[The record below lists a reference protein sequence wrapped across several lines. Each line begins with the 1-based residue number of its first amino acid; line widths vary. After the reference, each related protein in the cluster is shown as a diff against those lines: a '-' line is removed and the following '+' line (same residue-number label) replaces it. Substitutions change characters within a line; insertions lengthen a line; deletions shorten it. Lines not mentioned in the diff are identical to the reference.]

1 MSRSSRGVDLSFL
14 NGEEARQILKVLER
28 DSQLKRAERERLSKL
43 QKKKEDTAGF
53 PGVSGELFEDIQ
65 KRKFQSD
72 TDVSRMPKQPV
83 AHQLKKA
90 TGNNSANTKGSALQV
105 PQAQKHGSTSILE
118 GLRTPFASL
127 FSSFKK
133 SKKQHLKPP
142 EKQQQNSLRY
152 DHLTA
157 GAHTSFKAKEMATI
171 QTCNSSL
178 PSEPTNKCLDANIV
192 DMMDNTSTWNE
203 ELENELLKVLDSLD
217 NQLAQEQ
224 SQDTMNGRT
233 PTEYG
238 STVPEIHQHSIVMQP
253 DFLGEV
259 QRNDQNS
266 FLADR
271 MRMLRAKDKYNTFF
285 RPRRLYD
292 TYIKQHH
299 TEKYTYGDLYDKR
312 SSALKRGYST
322 CSLGH
327 SSKNSLELP
336 SGSHSSGFGP
346 KNIMSRDTMGR
357 SYSLSCLT
365 RHSPL
370 MSADKFSTSS
380 LQHGL
385 ESNMDF
391 TEANFQHRSRR
402 TPLSSIVWNMPQSS
416 RHSLHPDRLR
426 RTQSLT
432 EFNSAFEDSHP
443 CSPAENTR
451 YKLYRSKMNYRKVVP
466 NTSHFL
472 FTDRRIDPL
481 CFDNREN
488 YVSYP
493 LKNISKSC
501 YRYPSFHGKMNPSQ
515 TNFPFGRREEY
526 LFRRNNHQYFSDT
539 YHVPDVNFEQLPTNL
554 GDRQSDYGGKKDIW
568 QSDHMH
574 NHASE
579 YTRTRDHSGRGINKL
594 FLKRAKDMQKCPAYV
609 SAALENQTEC
619 AAPSQSQLSGDSQA
633 PSKIFV
639 KSFQTKKN
647 SKILG
652 MEGVSN
658 ADQSDKVDSMDIKK
672 PILSQVFGQVN
683 TNNPTESQVSPSAVS
698 PLTTPPTTSSL
709 QPPFIL
715 NSKRQAKA
723 NSLRRIENVC
733 LSKIHSR
740 NGQRK
745 EDNCVESKS
754 VEQACPPL
762 LITNPTKLSIL
773 QSSPQEEHQ
782 LETLKAFNPNKM
794 LNGTYSSDFNEDPKV
809 LPNNEFP
816 VSYAETLHKPN
827 RFVRYPTSNSISGS
841 PSNSPLKSPITYK
854 TLHRKSASTDGS
866 DLSKKRISPPTKK
879 ILFRNKRMVG
889 DNLEAHISNRIGNI
903 YSSKGE
909 KNSFLSS
916 SCSSLNISPK
926 EMADEKN
933 KKIKDYHMQLT
944 QVPNC
949 RSGGSNIIGS
959 KRKKGDGPEKTA
971 ISVFSEKGE
980 TEAGNP
986 LKQYKTTSTLTVS
999 IEEDNVKYHE
1009 LISVYYA
1016 LPPKHSN
1023 TLCNVFLEDT
1033 KKTDS
1038 SSSPEKSQAV
1048 KKEYE
1053 ALIGMTTVASPSNLE
1068 KGEKVISPDKMPTP
1082 LDVQQDSKNAD
1093 DPDKDLQVPNPTLRT
1108 AGTSP
1113 AQCTMHN
1120 REEIIGPGAEEPAL
1134 AFSSRP
1140 AVDGFPGDPKPNRIE
1155 AETVNTVTSALS
1167 NLRIGKHSSPW
1178 TEAPKLDK
1186 NLHLN
1191 SLNSKS
1197 AKTSLGNI
1205 SAVSSAINVQKGSLC
1220 GSQPSAETSATIP
1233 PSDLTDFIQDG
1244 RSTAYPEDSTPVNAS
1259 KEKNRNAA
1267 EVKERA
1273 RYICRIISERG
1284 HGFQPRNESVG
1295 NEASVSKIKMHS
1307 DFQNSTLPGDA
1318 AFSVNPVVQPKG
1330 NMVECSKPQQ
1340 QEMPPNHLLHK
1351 VCTNPQ
1357 RSERI
1362 CVDNQ
1367 NFSSK
1372 DQYSGPAQDLPE
1384 HSLPEN
1390 KLVLDCIKDKVS
1402 DIEKRKNRSS
1412 IKNKLAAMYKTS
1424 RKFSSKKSSS
1434 PKPHV
1439 SCIFS
1444 QNDELSLDNSNHY
1457 PMLISPDDSQQ
1468 TGNENQNQAS
1478 LPGEFHITRLSK
1490 VENKKLQTNE
1500 DRRPFTNLCN
1510 QKREHSGQSDKNT
1523 KTTQNSTIL
1532 FPKSIM
1538 PVLNNNLQTGSKVLE
1553 NNNYPIFSKCTVMDS
1568 YPTKRS
1574 HSNVGE
1580 PSSFPLLSDKHSYI
1594 KNDSKANIYPLQKLT
1609 SQAECEDYQDNEQ
1622 SDIFKNVN
1630 QPCVKPVLKFSKTQ
1644 RERHFSECSYTQKF
1658 HDHLTPKS
1666 SLTQPRCRRKF
1677 KSYSELLSCDENEN
1691 WDTYNK
1697 NNRNF
1702 GSRRIMYPSIEFGIF
1717 GKEQQQAF
1725 LDNIKRSLT
1734 EGRLWNPCLLK
1745 NHRSITNEDR
1755 YSLSGLELLK
1765 SRAAEEQ
1772 FPNEPLD
1779 FHDEASAYSSD
1790 SDSDS
1795 DTTTDDEYYLHEYE
1809 KESEL

>member
-1 MSRSSRGVDLSFL
+1 MTRSSRGVDLSSL

-43 QKKKEDTAGF
+43 QKKKEDITGL
-53 PGVSGELFEDIQ
+53 PGMTGEWFEDTQ
-65 KRKFQSD
+65 KRTFQSNP
-72 TDVSRMPKQPV
+72 DVSRMLKQPL

-90 TGNNSANTKGSALQV
+90 MGNNSATTKGSALQV
-105 PQAQKHGSTSILE
+105 PQAQKHGATSILE

-127 FSSFKK
+127 FLSFKK

-142 EKQQQNSLRY
+142 QKQQQNSLRY
-152 DHLTA
+152 DHLTT
-157 GAHTSFKAKEMATI
+157 GVHTSFRAEEMATA

-178 PSEPTNKCLDANIV
+178 LSEPTNKCLDANTAV
-192 DMMDNTSTWNE
+192 MMDNTSTWNE

-224 SQDTMNGRT
+224 SQDTMNRRT
-233 PTEYG
+233 PTDYG
-238 STVPEIHQHSIVMQP
+238 STVPEIHQHSVVMRP
-253 DFLGEV
+253 NFLGEV
-259 QRNDQNS
+259 QRNDHNL
-266 FLADR
+266 FLPDR
-271 MRMLRAKDKYNTFF
+271 TRTLRGRDKYNTFF

-299 TEKYTYGDLYDKR
+299 TEKCTYGDLYDKR
-312 SSALKRGYST
+312 SSVLKRGYST

-327 SSKNSLELP
+327 SSEYSLEFP

-346 KNIMSRDTMGR
+346 KNFMSKDTMGR
-357 SYSLSCLT
+357 SFSLSCLT
-365 RHSPL
+365 RRSSL

-391 TEANFQHRSRR
+391 TEATFRRHSRR
-402 TPLSSIVWNMPQSS
+402 TPLSSIVWNMPKSP
-416 RHSLHPDRLR
+416 RHSVHPDRLR

-432 EFNSAFEDSHP
+432 EFNSEFEDLHP

-451 YKLYRSKMNYRKVVP
+451 YKFYRSKMNYRKVVP
-466 NTSHFL
+466 NTSHSL
-472 FTDRRIDPL
+472 FTDRGIDPL

-488 YVSYP
+488 HVSHP

-501 YRYPSFHGKMNPSQ
+501 YRYPSFHDKMNLPPN
-515 TNFPFGRREEY
+515 NFPLGRTEEY
-526 LFRRNNHQYFSDT
+526 LFRRNNHQYFSDA
-539 YHVPDVNFEQLPTNL
+539 YHVPNVNFEQLPTNL
-554 GDRQSDYGGKKDIW
+554 SDQQSNYGEKKDVW
-568 QSDHMH
+568 QSEPVH
-574 NHASE
+574 NRASE
-579 YTRTRDHSGRGINKL
+579 YTRTRDHPGRGINNF
-594 FLKRAKDMQKCPAYV
+594 FLKRAKGMQKCPTYV
-609 SAALENQTEC
+609 SAPLGNPTEN
-619 AAPSQSQLSGDSQA
+619 AAPSRSQFSGDSQA
-633 PSKIFV
+633 PSKTFV

-652 MEGVSN
+652 MEEGSG
-658 ADQSDKVDSMDIKK
+658 ADQSDKVDRMDIKK

-683 TNNPTESQVSPSAVS
+683 ANNPTEFQVSPSTVS
-698 PLTTPPTTSSL
+698 SPATPPVSSSL

-723 NSLRRIENVC
+723 NSLRRIENIC
-733 LSKIHSR
+733 LSNIRSR
-740 NGQRK
+740 NGQRN
-745 EDNCVESKS
+745 EDNWAESNS
-754 VEQACPPL
+754 VEQAHAPH
-762 LITNPTKLSIL
+762 LIANPSKLSK
-773 QSSPQEEHQ
+773 SYPREEHQ
-782 LETLKAFNPNKM
+782 LEALKEFNSNKL
-794 LNGTYSSDFNEDPKV
+794 LNRTYLPVFSEDPKG

-816 VSYAETLHKPN
+816 VSNAETLPKPN
-827 RFVRYPTSNSISGS
+827 RFVRYTSSNSISGS
-841 PSNSPLKSPITYK
+841 PSSSPLKSPMTYK
-854 TLHRKSASTDGS
+854 TLHRKSTSIDGS
-866 DLSKKRISPPTKK
+866 DLSKKRISPPTRK
-879 ILFRNKRMVG
+879 IPFRNKRMVG
-889 DNLEAHISNRIGNI
+889 DNSEARVSDRIGNI
-903 YSSKGE
+903 YSSKGD
-909 KNSFLSS
+909 KSSLLSL
-916 SCSSLNISPK
+916 SCSSLNMSPK

-933 KKIKDYHMQLT
+933 KQIKHYHMRLT

-949 RSGGSNIIGS
+949 PSGAPNIIGS
-959 KRKKGDGPEKTA
+959 KQKKGDDMLVAEKNA
-971 ISVFSEKGE
+971 ISVLSEKE
-980 TEAGNP
+980 KSEAGNP

-1009 LISVYYA
+1009 LVSVYYT
-1016 LPPKHSN
+1016 LPQKHSK
-1023 TLCNVFLEDT
+1023 TLCNVFLGDA

-1038 SSSPEKSQAV
+1038 SSSPEKSQAPQ
-1048 KKEYE
+1048 KEYE
-1053 ALIGMTTVASPSNLE
+1053 VRVRMATVAFPSSLE
-1068 KGEKVISPDKMPTP
+1068 KGEKNISPDKMPTP
-1082 LDVQQDSKNAD
+1082 PDLQRDSKNAGD
-1093 DPDKDLQVPNPTLRT
+1093 AVEDLQVPNPIVGT
-1108 AGTSP
+1108 AGPSQ
-1113 AQCTMHN
+1113 AQCTRHN
-1120 REEIIGPGAEEPAL
+1120 REEIIGLGAEDLAL
-1134 AFSSRP
+1134 AFSNRP
-1140 AVDGFPGDPKPNRIE
+1140 TVDGSSGDPKHSRIE
-1155 AETVNTVTSALS
+1155 AETVDTVTNTLP
-1167 NLRIGKHSSPW
+1167 NLRIGRDSSPRA
-1178 TEAPKLDK
+1178 EASKLDK

-1197 AKTSLGNI
+1197 TKTSLGNI

-1220 GSQPSAETSATIP
+1220 YSQPSAETSASV
-1233 PSDLTDFIQDG
+1233 PSSNLTDIIQDG
-1244 RSTAYPEDSTPVNAS
+1244 KSTAYPEVSTPVSAS

-1267 EVKERA
+1267 EVKESA

-1284 HGFQPRNESVG
+1284 HGFQPRNESVRK
-1295 NEASVSKIKMHS
+1295 EASISKIKVHS
-1307 DFQNSTLPGDA
+1307 DLQNSTLPGDA
-1318 AFSVNPVVQPKG
+1318 AFSVNPVIQPKG
-1330 NMVECSKPQQ
+1330 NVVECSKPQQ
-1340 QEMPPNHLLHK
+1340 QEMPQNPLLHK
-1351 VCTNPQ
+1351 VCTNSQ

-1367 NFSSK
+1367 NLCFK
-1372 DQYSGPAQDLPE
+1372 DQHSGITQDLPE

-1412 IKNKLAAMYKTS
+1412 IKNKLAAMYRTS

-1434 PKPHV
+1434 PKPHI

-1444 QNDELSLDNSNHY
+1444 QNDAISLDNSSPH

-1468 TGNENQNQAS
+1468 TGNENQNQTS
-1478 LPGEFHITRLSK
+1478 LPGEFVIARLSK

-1510 QKREHSGQSDKNT
+1510 QKREHSGQSDKNI
-1523 KTTQNSTIL
+1523 KTIQNSTIL

-1553 NNNYPIFSKCTVMDS
+1553 NNNHPIFSKCTVTDS
-1568 YPTKRS
+1568 YPKKRV
-1574 HSNVGE
+1574 HSNVSE

-1594 KNDSKANIYPLQKLT
+1594 KNDSKASIYPLQKLT
-1609 SQAECEDYQDNEQ
+1609 SQAECIDYQDNEQ
-1622 SDIFKNVN
+1622 SDIFKNAS
-1630 QPCVKPVLKFSKTQ
+1630 QPFIKPVLNLSKTQ
-1644 RERHFSECSYTQKF
+1644 RERHFSECSYTQKL

-1666 SLTQPRCRRKF
+1666 SLTQPGYNRKF

-1691 WDTYNK
+1691 WDTYNE

-1745 NHRSITNEDR
+1745 NRRSIPREDG

-1765 SRAAEEQ
+1765 SSAAEQ

-1779 FHDEASAYSSD
+1779 FHEEASAYS